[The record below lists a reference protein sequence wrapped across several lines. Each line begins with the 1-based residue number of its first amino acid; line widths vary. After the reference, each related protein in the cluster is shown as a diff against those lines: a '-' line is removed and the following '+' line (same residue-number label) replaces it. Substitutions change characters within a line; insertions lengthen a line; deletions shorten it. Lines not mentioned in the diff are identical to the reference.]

1 LAIIGREFA
10 SHHTTIHSNREFWRG
25 NGNHSNNAE
34 NFFSILKRG
43 VIGTYHHYSQQHIHR
58 YLAEFDFRYSTRT
71 ITDAQRTAE
80 ALKGAR
86 GKRLTY
92 RQPSSIAA

>member
-1 LAIIGREFA
+1 M
-10 SHHTTIHSNREFWRG
+10 
-25 NGNHSNNAE
+25 
-34 NFFSILKRG
+34 
-43 VIGTYHHYSQQHIHR
+43 HR

-71 ITDAQRTAE
+71 MTESERTAE

-92 RQPSSIAA
+92 RQPASLAA